1 MGDVTMNND
10 DGIRYLNEAQTRFLC
25 EQFDPVA
32 VVRRALV
39 LHGNDETVLPAEAYL
54 GWRAA
59 DGAHARSLC
68 MPAML
73 RGPEPGAYAIGT
85 KVINGAPGNIAR
97 GLPRASGLTMMFDP
111 LTARITTVMASQHL
125 SALRTACVSVIA
137 AQELVTKD
145 VVTVGVIGAGVIA
158 RAHIEL
164 LARALPRVTHVAV
177 YDHDSRRAAD
187 LASSLADPLLLSGTS
202 LTVAASAEDA
212 VIGANLVIAAT
223 TTTTGYLGYGCFAAG
238 TVIVNVSLDDVLPD
252 VVQRADLL
260 FVDDWSLVRDDQ
272 HRLLGRMAR
281 SGRVVGPRDDPKP
294 GARRVDAELGQ
305 LLAGKHPGRT
315 RPEQLILVNP
325 FGMAIGDVA
334 LAAEVARGA
343 QRLGLGQLLTR

>member
-1 MGDVTMNND
+1 VAIADTEFIN
-10 DGIRYLNEAQTRFLC
+10 YLNEAETRQIC
-25 EQFDPVA
+25 EHFDPLE
-32 VVRRALV
+32 VVRRALIQ
-39 LHGNDETVLPAEAYL
+39 HGREETVLPPEAYL
-54 GWRAA
+54 GWRAP
-59 DGAHARSLC
+59 DGASARSLS

-73 RGPEPGAYAIGT
+73 RGGDPSQYTIGA
-85 KVINGAPGNIAR
+85 KLINGSLGNVAR
-97 GLPRASGLTMMFDP
+97 GLPRASGLTMLFDP

-137 AQELVTKD
+137 AQELVTAD
-145 VVTVGVIGAGVIA
+145 VVTVGVIGAGVIS

-164 LARALPRVTHVAV
+164 IARFLPAVTHIAL
-177 YDHDSRRAAD
+177 YDHDSRRAKQLVTELTD
-187 LASSLADPLLLSGTS
+187 TLLLSGAST
-202 LTVAASAEDA
+202 TVASSAEDA

-223 TTTTGYLGYGCFAAG
+223 TTTTGYLDYECFSPG

-252 VVQRADLL
+252 VVQRADLV

-281 SGRVVGPRDDPKP
+281 AGQLVGPRDAAVP

-305 LLAGKHPGRT
+305 VLAGHHPGRT

-325 FGMAIGDVA
+325 FGMALEDLA
-334 LAAEVARGA
+334 LAAEVARVA
-343 QRLGLGQLLTR
+343 ERLGIGLRLTR